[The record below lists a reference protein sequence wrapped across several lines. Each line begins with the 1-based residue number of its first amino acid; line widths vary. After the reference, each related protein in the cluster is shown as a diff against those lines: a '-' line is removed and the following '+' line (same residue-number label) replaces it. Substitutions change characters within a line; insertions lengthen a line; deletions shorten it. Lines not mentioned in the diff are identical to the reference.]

1 MNSTRVRRGY
11 LPPFDL
17 IKRRA
22 ANPETNGRQNGDGS
36 TVHLS
41 EDEFKEIVKLLLR
54 GVDVDEDWYL
64 TENADVAQAIRD
76 GGFKSARHHFIEEG
90 YFEGRKPYPFRVN
103 EAWYLRT
110 YPDVAE
116 SIKTGRASSPQQH
129 FQDHGYAEGRLPWD
143 YF

>member
-1 MNSTRVRRGY
+1 MRRGY

-22 ANPETNGRQNGDGS
+22 ANPEANGHENGNGGS
-36 TVHLS
+36 TIHLS

-103 EAWYLRT
+103 EQWYLRT